1 MKAIKSLKFDCL
13 TSCDNIP
20 ANFVRPVAEYL
31 AFPMTD
37 IINNCINAYTVPSEC
52 VRHQKSKIQS
62 PSRNTD
68 QLASFQYF
76 QKSFSNLQAASWPIF
91 KELNILPI
99 PSTIFSLNII
109 LAHKTL
115 NLESPKSV
123 QETLGL
129 LHRQNPFPTR
139 SADIKLLERPTVRT
153 TNFGYKSIRYKTIKS
168 WNTLQTTN
176 RNVDLSICSTLM
188 IKQFI
193 SKFLDLMPLKNE
205 KERKKK
211 INNNTK

>member
-1 MKAIKSLKFDCL
+1 MEECYTVYYQVLYCL
-13 TSCDNIP
+13 TFSI
-20 ANFVRPVAEYL
+20 ALRILSAFV
-31 AFPMTD
+31 
-37 IINNCINAYTVPSEC
+37 
-52 VRHQKSKIQS
+52 KSS
-62 PSRNTD
+62 
-68 QLASFQYF
+68 LE
-76 QKSFSNLQAASWPIF
+76 AASRPIF
-91 KELNILPI
+91 KVLNLLPI

-176 RNVDLSICSTLM
+176 RNVDLSICSTSM

-193 SKFLDLMPLKNE
+193 SKILFSF
-205 KERKKK
+205 
-211 INNNTK
+211 ISF